1 MSITKRG
8 DRYVAKYKHLTAI
21 ASDRKAVI
29 GVMAKLISGGLY
41 G

>member
-8 DRYVAKYKHLTAI
+8 GHYVAKYKHLIAI

-29 GVMAKLISGGLY
+29 EAMAKLIWRNV
-41 G
+41 

>member
-8 DRYVAKYKHLTAI
+8 DRYVATYRHLTAI

-29 GVMAKLISGGLY
+29 DVMAKLIWRNA
-41 G
+41 